1 MTAAAVLVA
10 AAPAAAQT
18 PRDETEPN
26 RGAASEEGGARSGAW
41 RHYPSERHILVR
53 AGANVGA
60 RLSDPFAQG
69 ALAPITPYV
78 EGTYAFVHLG
88 SFLLGPTL
96 NFQTGIDKTGA
107 QFAIQPAATL
117 YRRFNNLLGF
127 TARVGVPLLVTRG
140 ACETDWLPTTNRLGG
155 GVLPNRNRIPVPGSG
170 YCPALS
176 VGVEAGVS
184 GALYIRSGLAITLEA
199 SFNVYF
205 GDGGL
210 IYPVGGGG
218 LGILVDYEVLP

>member
-1 MTAAAVLVA
+1 MTAAAVLAV

-18 PRDETEPN
+18 PRDETEPT
-26 RGAASEEGGARSGAW
+26 RGAAPDEGGARDGGW
-41 RHYPSERHILVR
+41 RTYPNERHILVR

-117 YRRFNNLLGF
+117 FRRFNNLFGL
-127 TARVGVPLLVTRG
+127 TARVGVPLLVANHGPSTFGRDDNAFVLVDAEGERELPRG
-140 ACETDWLPTTNRLGG
+140 AKLALARALVAEIAARLPR
-155 GVLPNRNRIPVPGSG
+155 
-170 YCPALS
+170 A
-176 VGVEAGVS
+176 AGR
-184 GALYIRSGLAITLEA
+184 G
-199 SFNVYF
+199 
-205 GDGGL
+205 
-210 IYPVGGGG
+210 P
-218 LGILVDYEVLP
+218 

>member
-1 MTAAAVLVA
+1 MTAAAVLAV

-18 PRDETEPN
+18 PRDETEPT
-26 RGAASEEGGARSGAW
+26 RGAAPDEGGARDGGW
-41 RHYPSERHILVR
+41 RTYPNERHILVR

-117 YRRFNNLLGF
+117 FRRFNNLFGL
-127 TARVGVPLLVTRG
+127 TARVGVPL
-140 ACETDWLPTTNRLGG
+140 
-155 GVLPNRNRIPVPGSG
+155 RNRAGSRKLVRPAKRPLRPTPSQVP
-170 YCPALS
+170 PAS
-176 VGVEAGVS
+176 
-184 GALYIRSGLAITLEA
+184 RSRPAKM
-199 SFNVYF
+199 
-205 GDGGL
+205 
-210 IYPVGGGG
+210 P
-218 LGILVDYEVLP
+218 